1 VPREAILSAEN
12 GGNLRA
18 VGALP
23 RIPLEELTALRRS
36 LAGGE
41 EVAALFPRTPPP
53 AHGLRSWLQWGILG
67 TPGGVSCGPPGNF
80 FLYQIKHWS
89 RRTVPVVNW
98 VRVCVALSDCRPITT
113 LAWQ

>member
-1 VPREAILSAEN
+1 MPGEAILSAEN

-41 EVAALFPRTPPP
+41 EVAALFPRIPPP
-53 AHGLRSWLQWGILG
+53 LTAFGLGSNEESWARQEGYHMW
-67 TPGGVSCGPPGNF
+67 TTREF
-80 FLYQIKHWS
+80 FLYQIKH
-89 RRTVPVVNW
+89 
-98 VRVCVALSDCRPITT
+98 
-113 LAWQ
+113 